1 MNHSNEKCAVFATN
15 KNTKM
20 VKKKQKKNP
29 VDFPTREQHSSE
41 KTFLMNFRQN
51 EPAYIKKCISCN
63 REHNCFRS
71 VLRFPEKL
79 AKCLIQANYTTI
91 RTRLREVEHLSNR
104 KTASDGRQIFLF
116 EDTTRVVSFYTFI

>member
-1 MNHSNEKCAVFATN
+1 MKSVLYLRPIKTHRW
-15 KNTKM
+15 
-20 VKKKQKKNP
+20 QKKP
-29 VDFPTREQHSSE
+29 VDSPRRE
-41 KTFLMNFRQN
+41 KAFLLNFRQN

-91 RTRLREVEHLSNR
+91 RTKLREVEHLSNR
-104 KTASDGRQIFLF
+104 
-116 EDTTRVVSFYTFI
+116 

>member
-20 VKKKQKKNP
+20 VKKNQKKKNP
-29 VDFPTREQHSSE
+29 VESPTREQHSSE

-91 RTRLREVEHLSNR
+91 RTKLREVEHLSNR
-104 KTASDGRQIFLF
+104 
-116 EDTTRVVSFYTFI
+116 